1 MAKRKN
7 EIPPRIFAAAVIKGG
22 TGKTTTCAALAQAA
36 AADNKKVLAVD
47 LDPQASFTTAING
60 DPNRAGSYAL
70 LTGADAGESLQ
81 KTAQGIY
88 CIAGGSDLA
97 AIHTKPG
104 SGKRLREALEPI
116 KDSFDFVFIDTPPT
130 MGELQNNAL
139 QAATD
144 LIIPLEA
151 DPDSL
156 QGLYQIADIARHI
169 QRSNAALNITGI
181 VLTRYDNR
189 PKLNRYYKDVITQK
203 AQEVNISFL
212 AAIRQGIAI
221 KEARATRQSLFEYAP
236 DSNPARDYMKLYEKL
251 TRRANK

>member
-1 MAKRKN
+1 MQIITTA
-7 EIPPRIFAAAVIKGG
+7 IIKGG
-22 TGKTTTCAALAQAA
+22 TGKTTTAAALAQAA
-36 AADNKKVLAVD
+36 AADKKKVLAVD
-47 LDPQASFTTAING
+47 LDPQASLTTAING
-60 DPNRAGSYAL
+60 NPNESGSYDL
-70 LTGADAGESLQ
+70 LTGADARKILQ
-81 KTAQGIY
+81 ETTQNIY

-116 KDSFDFVFIDTPPT
+116 KKDFDFIIIDTPPT

-139 QAATD
+139 QAATG

-169 QRSNAALNITGI
+169 QQSNTALIIAGI

-189 PKLNRYYKDVITQK
+189 PKLNKYYKDVITQK
-203 AQEVNISFL
+203 AQEVNIPFL
-212 AAIRQGIAI
+212 TEIRQGIAI

-236 DSNPARDYMKLYEKL
+236 DSNPAKDYLTLYEKL
-251 TRRANK
+251 KTWRERKQ